1 MRLLLRNVSNIS
13 DFLSHLQV
21 LINQQKCLITFVN
34 IIHIQ
39 SVIIALRQYVTALDF
54 IDMNFELVRYFT
66 YIKIQE
72 L

>member
-1 MRLLLRNVSNIS
+1 MRLLLRDVLNIS
-13 DFLSHLQV
+13 DFLSHLHV
-21 LINQQKCLITFVN
+21 SINQQKCLITSVN

-54 IDMNFELVRYFT
+54 IDMNFEIVRYIS